1 MKNERRKYPRIN
13 LAGEVSIL
21 VSGIVR
27 TGTLTNVSPSGI
39 QVECRR
45 RLIEQLN
52 QFRSEAGV
60 LPEFELE
67 FTLPTGVP
75 VKASCN
81 VSYCRR
87 LSADIY
93 NLGLNFTRLSRL
105 DEERVDDF
113 IHQAVAA

>member
-1 MKNERRKYPRIN
+1 MRNERRKYPRIN

-21 VSGIVR
+21 VSGVIR
-27 TGTLTNVSPSGI
+27 SGTLTNVSPSGI

-52 QFRSEAGV
+52 QYRSEAGL

-67 FTLPTGVP
+67 FTLPSGVP

-87 LSADIY
+87 LSQDLY
-93 NLGLNFTRLSRL
+93 HLGLNFARLSPL
-105 DEERVDDF
+105 DEERVDEF
-113 IHQAVAA
+113 INHAVAA